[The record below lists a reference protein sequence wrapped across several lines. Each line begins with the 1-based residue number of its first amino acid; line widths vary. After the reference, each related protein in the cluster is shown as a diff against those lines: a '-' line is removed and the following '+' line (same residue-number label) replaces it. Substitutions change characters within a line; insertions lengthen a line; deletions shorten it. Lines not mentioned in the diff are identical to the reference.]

1 MSSVSDGF
9 LGDPDYVHALAAAC
23 QRFVGAI
30 SIVEPGAFI
39 RGVRSLTGEV
49 PVADTM
55 ARAMVLWTAL
65 SGVATRGAG
74 AHHDLFHRCFGGSC
88 GFRSP
93 WLQSLDTLS
102 AAVLRLRVAQWA
114 EVYAREFDAGHQWP
128 SAVRA
133 AALLR
138 RQPVGVWHASE
149 LAHAVGASCSTLE
162 RSFELIYETTP
173 RRYSALV
180 RLRHTMEALRND
192 DGSLEGVILGAG
204 WRRVKDAHRSIRKST
219 GMTLSGV
226 RKLRDAEFASLLAG
240 SLALPLPGRN

>member
-1 MSSVSDGF
+1 MSSGSEEFIDE
-9 LGDPDYVHALAAAC
+9 PDYIHALAAAC
-23 QRFVGAI
+23 QRFVAAI

-39 RGVRSLTGEV
+39 TGVRSLTDDV

-55 ARAMVLWTAL
+55 ARAMVMWTAL

-102 AAVLRLRVAQWA
+102 AGVVRLRVTQWA
-114 EVYAREFDAGHQWP
+114 EVYAREFDVAHQWP

-138 RQPVGVWHASE
+138 RQPGAVWHVSE
-149 LAHAVGASCSTLE
+149 LADAVGASCSTLE
-162 RSFELIYETTP
+162 RSFGLIYGTTP
-173 RRYSALV
+173 RRYNALV
-180 RLRHTMEALRND
+180 RLRHTMETLRND

-204 WRRVKDAHRSIRKST
+204 WGSVKDAHRSIRKST

-226 RKLRDAEFASLLAG
+226 RKLREAEFESLMAG
-240 SLALPLPGRN
+240 SLALPLPR